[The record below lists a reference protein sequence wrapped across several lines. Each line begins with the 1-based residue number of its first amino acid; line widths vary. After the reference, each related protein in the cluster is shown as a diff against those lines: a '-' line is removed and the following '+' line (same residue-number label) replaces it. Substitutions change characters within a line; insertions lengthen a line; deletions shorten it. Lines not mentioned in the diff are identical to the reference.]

1 MDVSHRDSVRYRTG
15 YGCRRWHRLPTA
27 PPECRNDHVQLSLTP
42 NWRDFCSKAHCQYR
56 KGATNMGKII
66 GIGLL
71 IIFVVVTIGFGI
83 ANTTGPLR
91 DVKGNGT
98 QQTK

>member
-1 MDVSHRDSVRYRTG
+1 
-15 YGCRRWHRLPTA
+15 
-27 PPECRNDHVQLSLTP
+27 
-42 NWRDFCSKAHCQYR
+42 
-56 KGATNMGKII
+56 MGKII